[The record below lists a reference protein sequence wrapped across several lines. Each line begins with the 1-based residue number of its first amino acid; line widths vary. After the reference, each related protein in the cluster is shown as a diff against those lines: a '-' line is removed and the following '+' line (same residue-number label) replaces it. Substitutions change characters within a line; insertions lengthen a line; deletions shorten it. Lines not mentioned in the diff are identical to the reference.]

1 MTFNGRL
8 GQILVG
14 LYVAYLGLLTF
25 VPALG
30 GIALLM
36 AIVAV
41 AGGLLLAA
49 GR

>member
-1 MTFNGRL
+1 MVINGRI

-14 LYVAYLGLLTF
+14 LYIAYLGLLTF

-30 GIALLM
+30 GLALLM
-36 AIVAV
+36 AVVAV
-41 AGGLLLAA
+41 IGGLLLAA

>member
-1 MTFNGRL
+1 MVINGRL
-8 GQILVG
+8 GQILCG
-14 LYVAYLGLLTF
+14 LYIAYLGLLTF

>member
-1 MTFNGRL
+1 MVFTNRI

-14 LYVAYLGLLTF
+14 LWVAYMGLLTF

-30 GIALLM
+30 GLALLM
-36 AIVAV
+36 AVVAII
-41 AGGLLLAA
+41 GGLLMAA

>member
-1 MTFNGRL
+1 MVINGRI

-14 LYVAYLGLLTF
+14 LWVAYMGLLTF